1 MTLDPQAPERV
12 GVPGVAAAPGAAP
25 LTHSALPLWRTGSR
39 VAWLLAG
46 IGLFLFA
53 LLGGIGAAADDTSSS
68 GTRIAAGV
76 IGGLIALRLLF
87 GTVQGFRAAFGD
99 TPFLELH
106 PELGLRLHDRIVLRE
121 PLEIPRR
128 LLRAG
133 AVDGSARRPAARHPA
148 SLLRLAL
155 ASSSWRRRG
164 LGSTLVRFRV
174 ADADAWCWG
183 ARGGSRL
190 PQLGHARDV
199 PNFALVLS
207 EPVPAPRVRRGNRTW
222 MLGHPP
228 HGRVR
233 KGEPLYGLLCTV
245 RDPEL
250 AQRALSAW
258 GLTGSLECADLDP
271 VEATPPS
278 RRRQV
283 RFGRYAVAAFV
294 VWTGVNALYGFGA
307 FG

>member
-1 MTLDPQAPERV
+1 VTLDPQAPERV
-12 GVPGVAAAPGAAP
+12 GTPAPAEAQGAAP
-25 LTHSALPLWRTGSR
+25 LAHSALPLWRTGSR
-39 VAWLLAG
+39 VGWLLVG

-53 LLGGIGAAADDTSSS
+53 LLGGIGAAADDRSAT
-68 GTRIAAGV
+68 GTRVAAGV

-87 GTVQGFRAAFGD
+87 GMVQGFRAAFGD

-106 PELGLRLHDRIVLRE
+106 PELGVRLHDRIVLRE

-133 AVDGSARRPAARHPA
+133 AVEGPPK
-148 SLLRLAL
+148 
-155 ASSSWRRRG
+155 RRRG
-164 LGSTLVRFRV
+164 LGSTMVRFRV
-174 ADADAWCWG
+174 ADAEAWCWG
-183 ARGGSRL
+183 ARDGSRL

-199 PNFALVLS
+199 PNFALVFS
-207 EPVPAPRVRRGNRTW
+207 EPIPAPRVRRGSRTW

-228 HGRVR
+228 HGRVH
-233 KGEPLYGLLCTV
+233 KGEPLCGLLCTV

-250 AQRALSAW
+250 AERALAAW
-258 GLTGSLECADLDP
+258 GLRGALECADLDP
-271 VEATPPS
+271 VEAAPPS